1 MLTAA
6 DFAGFVADIHPGRDP
21 FPWQQALVD
30 TIVKTGRWP
39 DGVDVPTGLGKT
51 ALLDVAVFLTAAA
64 PEVARRRIMFV
75 VDRRLVVDEAYQH
88 ALRIQHALAYA
99 TPGSIA
105 GTVAQLLR
113 ADGDDGPALE
123 VTRMRGGVTW
133 DRLWLDRPDRTAI
146 VTATVDQVGSR
157 LLFRGYGVS
166 EHARSIDAAL
176 VGTDSLLIIDEAHL
190 AEPFLTTLAD
200 AVSFDTWALTRAPIV
215 VPMSATTAAD
225 TGQVHRIGPEDEAH
239 PVAGPRL
246 RAAKRLHLV
255 EVKTTKTNA
264 DTAMADA
271 ISDMAAAAPGL
282 RAAIVNTVGLGRA
295 VFSQLRRRG
304 IDTVLLTGRIRGID
318 RDYLLADYYPRL
330 AADRDRSTDT
340 PLVLVATQTVE
351 VGANIDVDTL
361 ITESASWSAL
371 VQRLGRLDRL
381 GSHPDAVAVVVHPS
395 SATANDPVYGP
406 ARAATWDWLSSSSP
420 VHSYRHGLEPAALT
434 DGLAASPAELRHQAA
449 DAPAGLRE
457 PQPYTP
463 VLLPATLDAWTRTS
477 PTPRPDTPVA
487 PYLHGI
493 SDAAPAVGIVWR
505 SELDTAPTDG
515 WPAAL
520 HAVPPASDE
529 TLEVPAAAVRRWLAS
544 ATTDPTITDL
554 GDQDRPDAGHEPAA
568 ARPARVYD
576 DNGRPLVVRYRDRS
590 DTEVITAAQIRPGDL
605 IVVPTWYGGCD
616 RYGWAPDSTD
626 PVVDVADFADR
637 HANPILRLGPALIT
651 AAGAYHHDLPGKALA
666 ALAAIDPDDPAAP
679 ATCRRLLPD
688 LAAATTPDTPLGR
701 ALQRLAAHARII
713 ATNRDETG
721 YPALLTTGGIVLA
734 GDDTEASS
742 AIVTGQPMS
751 LDAHQTAVAAR
762 ARQFATNLGL
772 PTDIVTA
779 VELAAAG
786 HDTGKIDPRFQTM
799 LHGGDRLAA
808 EIAEQPLAKSGMN
821 PADRAAFRRAL
832 QRSGYPTG
840 MRHEA
845 LSARIAAHRLNA
857 GDVDVDV
864 DLVVHLI
871 AAHHGRSRPLLPPV
885 ADPDPQD
892 ITVDGVAIS
901 TADTVDWSA
910 PRRFADLNTRYGRWG
925 LALLETIVRLADIHC
940 SARNEGGHP

>member
-1 MLTAA
+1 MTLAAA
-6 DFAGFVADIHPGRDP
+6 DFAGFVADVHPGRDP

-51 ALLDVAVFLTAAA
+51 ALLDVAVFLAAAA

-88 ALRIQHALAYA
+88 ALRIQHALALA
-99 TPGSIA
+99 APGSIA

-113 ADGDDGPALE
+113 VDGDDGPVLE
-123 VTRMRGGVTW
+123 VTRMRGGATW

-146 VTATVDQVGSR
+146 VTATIDQVGSR

-176 VGTDSLLIIDEAHL
+176 VGTDSLLIVDEAHL
-190 AEPFLTTLAD
+190 AEPFLITLAD

-215 VPMSATTAAD
+215 VPMSATTPAD

-239 PVAGPRL
+239 PIAGPRL

-255 EVKTTKTNA
+255 EVKTTKTST

-271 ISDMAAAAPGL
+271 ISDMAATAPGL
-282 RAAIVNTVGLGRA
+282 RAALVNTVGLGRA
-295 VFSQLRRRG
+295 VFTRLRARG
-304 IDTVLLTGRIRGID
+304 IDTVLLTGRIRGVD

-361 ITESASWSAL
+361 ITESASWPAL

-395 SATANDPVYGP
+395 SATTNDPVYGP
-406 ARAATWDWLSSSSP
+406 ARAATWDWLIGHSTL
-420 VHSYRHGLEPAALT
+420 HSYRRGLEPATLT
-434 DGLAASPAELRHQAA
+434 DGLAASPAELRHLAT
-449 DAPAGLRE
+449 DAPAELRE
-457 PQPYTP
+457 PRPYTP

-477 PTPRPDTPVA
+477 PTPRPDPPVA

-493 SDAAPAVGIVWR
+493 ADAAPAVGIVWR
-505 SELDTAPTDG
+505 SELDTAPTDR

-529 TLEVPAAAVRRWLAS
+529 TLEVPVAAVRRWLTS
-544 ATTDPTITDL
+544 ATTDPSVTDL
-554 GDQDRPDAGHEPAA
+554 ADQDRPDAPHEPAA
-568 ARPARVYD
+568 TRPARVND
-576 DNGRPLVVRYRDRS
+576 NNGRPLVLRYRDRS
-590 DTEVITAAQIRPGDL
+590 NTEVITAAEIRPGDL

-616 RYGWAPDSTD
+616 RYGWDPTSTD
-626 PVVDVADFADR
+626 PVVDVADLADR
-637 HANPILRLGPALIT
+637 HANPILRLGPALTT
-651 AAGAYHHDLPGKALA
+651 AAGAYHHDLPGEALA
-666 ALAAIDPDDPAAP
+666 ALAAVDPDDPAAP
-679 ATCRRLLPD
+679 AACRRLLTD
-688 LAAATTPDTPLGR
+688 LAATTLNTPLGR
-701 ALQRLAAHARII
+701 ALRRLAADTRII

-721 YPALLTTGGIVLA
+721 YPALLTTGGMALA

-742 AIVTGQPMS
+742 AIVTGQPMP
-751 LDAHQTAVAAR
+751 LDGHQTAVAAR

-772 PTDIVTA
+772 PADIVTA
-779 VELAAAG
+779 VELAASG

-808 EIAEQPLAKSGMN
+808 EIAEQPLAKSGIN

-832 QRSGYPTG
+832 RRSGYPTG

-845 LSARIAAHRLNA
+845 LSARIAAHRLAA
-857 GDVDVDV
+857 GDDDVDV

-885 ADPDPQD
+885 TDPAPQA
-892 ITVDGVAIS
+892 ITVGGVTVS

-910 PRRFADLNTRYGRWG
+910 PRRFAGLNTRYGRWG
-925 LALLETIVRLADIHC
+925 LALLETIVRLADIYC
-940 SARNEGGHP
+940 SARNEDGRP